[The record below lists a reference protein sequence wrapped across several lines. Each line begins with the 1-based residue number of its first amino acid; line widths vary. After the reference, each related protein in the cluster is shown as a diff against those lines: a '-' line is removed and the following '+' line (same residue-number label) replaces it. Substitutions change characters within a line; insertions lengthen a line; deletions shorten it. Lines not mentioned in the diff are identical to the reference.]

1 MPVNLDASQS
11 PDKIKYLHER
21 CLHSIQKDGSVSVH
35 HINIQIPAKEMLQIK
50 HGQYHEFVTN
60 IFNQI
65 IEECN
70 FRQNQDCRI
79 PSVNRLYHGS
89 EGASYKSSEI
99 WEIVPLKINDFNSPS
114 SFKKENRNWVPQ
126 NYLFTLRKHY
136 MSGVG
141 FLP

>member
-79 PSVNRLYHGS
+79 PSVNRKAPKFG
-89 EGASYKSSEI
+89 KSF
-99 WEIVPLKINDFNSPS
+99 P
-114 SFKKENRNWVPQ
+114 
-126 NYLFTLRKHY
+126 
-136 MSGVG
+136 
-141 FLP
+141 